1 MHRTRKKALASST
14 QGVAAAYS
22 YIVSR
27 NGLLPKSE
35 VFFSITKQRQPSS
48 LQSKDNLH
56 LCLWPGTSH
65 LSSGNSASG
74 TSSRV
79 YSVQAKAQVNHGK
92 DNGTAPTTG

>member
-1 MHRTRKKALASST
+1 MDCYR
-14 QGVAAAYS
+14 
-22 YIVSR
+22 SR
-27 NGLLPKSE
+27 R

-74 TSSRV
+74 KPLVESTV
-79 YSVQAKAQVNHGK
+79 YRLKLRSTMERIMAQLRQQDK
-92 DNGTAPTTG
+92 EPQ